1 MIRGGSYGVR
11 YNVSSSIF
19 IVGGITLPPRDA
31 AAAAEEER
39 CGDEGF
45 DY

>member
-11 YNVSSSIF
+11 CTTI
-19 IVGGITLPPRDA
+19 IRGITLSPRDA
-31 AAAAEEER
+31 AATAEEER
-39 CGDEGF
+39 CGDEGV

>member
-1 MIRGGSYGVR
+1 MSR
-11 YNVSSSIF
+11 SSI
-19 IVGGITLPPRDA
+19 IRGITLPPRDS